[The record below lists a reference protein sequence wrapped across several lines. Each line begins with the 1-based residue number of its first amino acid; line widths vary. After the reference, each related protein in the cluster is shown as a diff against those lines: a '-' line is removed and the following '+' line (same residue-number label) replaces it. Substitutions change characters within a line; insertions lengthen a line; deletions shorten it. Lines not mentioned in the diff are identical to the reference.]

1 MLGWRLGSKGS
12 QKFRGYSTKPKG
24 VGQVSKT
31 LTASEPTAEVVA
43 VVATSNTATHTATK
57 SPEVVE
63 LSPKARK
70 ALLAFSK
77 AKAAETKAKE
87 AKAKA
92 EAILRE
98 ALGEAT
104 KGTLDGVA
112 VLSVVSSKNTSFDR
126 ELMKSLY
133 PEAYEAT
140 LRETAYTYIKT
151 I

>member
-1 MLGWRLGSKGS
+1 M
-12 QKFRGYSTKPKG
+12 
-24 VGQVSKT
+24 SKT

-43 VVATSNTATHTATK
+43 VVATSNTASNTATTK
-57 SPEVVE
+57 SADVVE
-63 LSPKARK
+63 LPPKARK

-77 AKAAETKAKE
+77 AKAAEAKAKE

-112 VLSVVSSKNTSFDR
+112 VVSVVSSKNTSFDR
-126 ELMKSLY
+126 EVMKSLY

>member
-1 MLGWRLGSKGS
+1 MSKA
-12 QKFRGYSTKPKG
+12 
-24 VGQVSKT
+24 

-77 AKAAETKAKE
+77 AKSAETKAKE

>member
-1 MLGWRLGSKGS
+1 M
-12 QKFRGYSTKPKG
+12 
-24 VGQVSKT
+24 SKT

-43 VVATSNTATHTATK
+43 VVATSNTESNTATK
-57 SPEVVE
+57 SPDVVE
-63 LSPKARK
+63 LPAKARK

-77 AKAAETKAKE
+77 AKAAEAKAKE

-104 KGTLDGVA
+104 KATIDGVA
-112 VLSVVSSKNTSFDR
+112 VVSVVSSKNTSFDR
-126 ELMKSLY
+126 EMMKSLY

-140 LRETAYTYIKT
+140 LRETAYTYLKT